1 MEVDGRNGGDRI
13 YPQALG
19 MGGQLLRV
27 GSVIAGHMGDDGQ
40 LALGLSHDVL
50 QDQLPLFLALIDA
63 LTGGAANV
71 QALYSLLDKPAGQLP
86 DSLRADV
93 AFLVVAGVE
102 RRDDALEFGNV
113 SHCSFLLTH
122 IFKFECL
129 H

>member
-1 MEVDGRNGGDRI
+1 MEVDGRNGGNCI

-40 LALGLSHDVL
+40 LALGLSHNIL
-50 QDQLPLFLALIDA
+50 QDHLPFFLALVDA
-63 LTGGAANV
+63 LAGGTANV
-71 QALYSLLDKPAGQLP
+71 QPLHSLLDKPAGQLP
-86 DSLRADV
+86 DSLGADV

-122 IFKFECL
+122 IFKYGCL